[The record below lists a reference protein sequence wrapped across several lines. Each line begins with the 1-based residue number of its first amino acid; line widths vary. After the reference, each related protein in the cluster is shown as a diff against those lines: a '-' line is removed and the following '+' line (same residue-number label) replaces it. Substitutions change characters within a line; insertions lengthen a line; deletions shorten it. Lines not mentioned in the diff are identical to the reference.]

1 MAMSGLI
8 GEQEDTARLK
18 LLLSDRVQQGSF
30 CLTFDYRVVGRNV
43 GTLRVLLDNNVY
55 PVWEQSHTRHQSWQT
70 ELLTVAWKAEAP
82 EAVSLVFKDR
92 WFQPVYLMLLFYI
105 SYMKLQSKY
114 YHFPFFR
121 LCLRLSVATKSGA
134 RSGWTMLC

>member
-82 EAVSLVFKDR
+82 EAVSQMVPTSAFNATILYCLCNCN
-92 WFQPVYLMLLFYI
+92 QNTI
-105 SYMKLQSKY
+105 TS
-114 YHFPFFR
+114 HFFR
-121 LCLRLSVATKSGA
+121 LCLRLSVAKKSGV

>member
-43 GTLRVLLDNNVY
+43 GTLRVMLDNNVY

-92 WFQPVYLMLLFYI
+92 WYQPVHLMLLFYI
-105 SYMKLQSKY
+105 AYMKL
-114 YHFPFFR
+114 
-121 LCLRLSVATKSGA
+121 
-134 RSGWTMLC
+134 